1 MKLVQR
7 NLIIIG
13 VTLLG
18 LCGVI
23 LFQNSFAA
31 TTVEV
36 KIPEG
41 ASEENSDH
49 FDPATATV
57 AKGTT
62 VEWIN
67 DDSTLHT
74 VTSGS
79 PESGNSGTQFDSS
92 YLSADKTF
100 KHAFNKQGTYK
111 YYCTLHPSMVGKI
124 VVSNRVQPTLTNAE
138 KEPAVAIDTTPDT
151 NVNVT

>member
-1 MKLVQR
+1 MKIVKGKHGLIM
-7 NLIIIG
+7 IIIAIISI
-13 VTLLG
+13 G
-18 LCGVI
+18 LFSSI
-23 LFQNSFAA
+23 SFLKDNYSFAA
-31 TTVEV
+31 TTVQV
-36 KIPEG
+36 KIPDG
-41 ASEENSDH
+41 ASEEGSNH
-49 FDPATATV
+49 FVPATVTV
-57 AKGTT
+57 AKGTI

-100 KHAFNKQGTYK
+100 KHTFNKQGTYK

-124 VVSNRVQPTLTNAE
+124 VVSNKAQPTLANAE
-138 KEPAVAIDTTPDT
+138 KHKLLYL
-151 NVNVT
+151 